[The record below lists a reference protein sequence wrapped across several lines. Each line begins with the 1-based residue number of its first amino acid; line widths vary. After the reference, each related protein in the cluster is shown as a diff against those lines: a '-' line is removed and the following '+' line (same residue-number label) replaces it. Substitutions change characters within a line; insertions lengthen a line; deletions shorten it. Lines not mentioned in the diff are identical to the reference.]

1 MRDGFAPGAV
11 GDLVGDQSP
20 PVALLA
26 DAPAGQPALDDR
38 VHLESGGVVA
48 TGPVGL
54 PREERSEVDE
64 NGDRR
69 VDRTEGLLDG
79 LPVVA
84 DRLQLTHRSNI
95 RTAYLLKWTYA
106 GQVTFA
112 DVGPVG
118 GVDYPRTYQ
127 EFRAWFPDDAS
138 CAAYLA
144 RLRWPEGFR
153 CPVCGGDRAWQTS
166 TQHWKCVG
174 CGRKTSV
181 TAGTIFHRTRTPL
194 STWFAAIWLVTSQ
207 KNGASA
213 QNLHDMLG
221 LGSYETAWAWL
232 HKLRRAMVRPDREL
246 LAGVVEV
253 DESFVGGR
261 ATGRQGASTDKVPVM
276 IAVENVGTQVNRK
289 LRLGRVRLGVAD
301 APGSK
306 QLVEFART
314 TVAPGSLIRTDGAR
328 MFRVL
333 AQEGYTHQYV
343 SGYSSP
349 EPGHVTLPGP
359 HRVASLLKRWNAGT
373 HHYRVE
379 REHLQYYLD
388 EFTFRF
394 NRRRSRAR
402 GLLFYR
408 LLQQSVNTDPHPLAD
423 LIGGTAVTLRD
434 EELDEETT
442 LEPLPSNTFGE
453 F

>member
-1 MRDGFAPGAV
+1 M
-11 GDLVGDQSP
+11 
-20 PVALLA
+20 
-26 DAPAGQPALDDR
+26 
-38 VHLESGGVVA
+38 
-48 TGPVGL
+48 
-54 PREERSEVDE
+54 
-64 NGDRR
+64 
-69 VDRTEGLLDG
+69 
-79 LPVVA
+79 
-84 DRLQLTHRSNI
+84 
-95 RTAYLLKWTYA
+95 
-106 GQVTFA
+106 
-112 DVGPVG
+112 
-118 GVDYPRTYQ
+118 
-127 EFRAWFPDDAS
+127 
-138 CAAYLA
+138 
-144 RLRWPEGFR
+144 
-153 CPVCGGDRAWQTS
+153 
-166 TQHWKCVG
+166 
-174 CGRKTSV
+174 

-261 ATGRQGASTDKVPVM
+261 ATGRRGASTDKVPVM

-333 AQEGYTHQYV
+333 AQEGYTHEYI

-359 HRVASLLKRWNAGT
+359 APGRLAAQTVERRHASLPRGT
-373 HHYRVE
+373 RAPAVLPRRV
-379 REHLQYYLD
+379 RLPIQS
-388 EFTFRF
+388 TQVTGPRTCSSTGCC
-394 NRRRSRAR
+394 SRASTPIPTHWPTSSAAS
-402 GLLFYR
+402 
-408 LLQQSVNTDPHPLAD
+408 Q
-423 LIGGTAVTLRD
+423 
-434 EELDEETT
+434 
-442 LEPLPSNTFGE
+442 
-453 F
+453 